1 MIPPCFAHPSRDVP
15 LRVRVPHPCAVMGA
29 PSAFGRPRTLCAR
42 LRDHVP
48 PSVPRP
54 FSAAGTL
61 CCGLQERTLPI
72 LACDFYF
79 RSNTAKI
86 IQQAQNSVKENRLRA
101 KRRNCCWWKQSRM
114 SAAALCIPSGFLL
127 YEPVVLHP
135 FWYSP
140 NNSDT
145 PNHPSIEC
153 FGRQYTEADLLHA
166 FFKRAKKICRL
177 AKTARTFF
185 VRAVSVS
192 IINQLKLWIVS
203 ACLHT
208 LAKSCGHF
216 PLCIY

>member
-1 MIPPCFAHPSRDVP
+1 MGLCGYKPAETGTRYPD
-15 LRVRVPHPCAVMGA
+15 AVMGA
-29 PSAFGRPRTLCAR
+29 PIAACAKALSRAAPGPCSAHRMG
-42 LRDHVP
+42 
-48 PSVPRP
+48 P

-101 KRRNCCWWKQSRM
+101 KRRNCYWWKQSRM

-140 NNSDT
+140 NNSDN

-153 FGRQYTEADLLHA
+153 FGRQYTEADQR
-166 FFKRAKKICRL
+166 FQWRK
-177 AKTARTFF
+177 
-185 VRAVSVS
+185 
-192 IINQLKLWIVS
+192 NPG
-203 ACLHT
+203 
-208 LAKSCGHF
+208 KSCRCNAVNAEYCLKYAF
-216 PLCIY
+216 L

>member
-29 PSAFGRPRTLCAR
+29 PSAFGRPRTLCTR

-101 KRRNCCWWKQSRM
+101 KRRNCYWRKQSRM

-140 NNSDT
+140 NNSDN

-153 FGRQYTEADLLHA
+153 FGRQYTEADQR
-166 FFKRAKKICRL
+166 FQWRK
-177 AKTARTFF
+177 
-185 VRAVSVS
+185 
-192 IINQLKLWIVS
+192 NPG
-203 ACLHT
+203 
-208 LAKSCGHF
+208 KSCQRNAVNAEYCLKCAF
-216 PLCIY
+216 L

>member
-1 MIPPCFAHPSRDVP
+1 
-15 LRVRVPHPCAVMGA
+15 MGA
-29 PSAFGRPRTLCAR
+29 PSAFGRPRTLCTR

-101 KRRNCCWWKQSRM
+101 KRRNCYWWKQSRM

-140 NNSDT
+140 NNSDN

-208 LAKSCGHF
+208 LTKSCGHF